1 LKIPYALRTPIAPNL
16 TNTVWILAIVEQNNA
31 LSSTKISSATLQIS
45 VTPQNLS
52 VLLAAKIS
60 LVIQEVDAWMTVFA
74 DLMNVQ
80 TTPSVMV

>member
-1 LKIPYALRTPIAPNL
+1 LKIPYALRTLIAPNL

>member
-1 LKIPYALRTPIAPNL
+1 
-16 TNTVWILAIVEQNNA
+16 
-31 LSSTKISSATLQIS
+31 

>member
-1 LKIPYALRTPIAPNL
+1 LKILYALRIPIAPNL

>member
-1 LKIPYALRTPIAPNL
+1 L